1 MVNKKNRFMGFYDA
15 FFAVT
20 WISAIA
26 GIIYVV
32 LIYFFPKG
40 ATRWF
45 FIIGTVFEV
54 IGAFLLLL

>member
-1 MVNKKNRFMGFYDA
+1 MGFYDA

-26 GIIYVV
+26 GIIYVA

-54 IGAFLLLL
+54 VGAFLILL